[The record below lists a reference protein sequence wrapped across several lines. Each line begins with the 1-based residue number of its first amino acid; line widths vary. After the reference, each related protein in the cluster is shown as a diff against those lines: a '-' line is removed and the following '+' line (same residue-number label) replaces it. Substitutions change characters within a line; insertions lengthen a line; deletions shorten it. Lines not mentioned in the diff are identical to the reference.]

1 MTKFTTTKLDWLK
14 AVRFD
19 RRVTD
24 YAARVAGVIVDHL
37 NAESGR
43 AFLAGDTIAFE
54 TGSKWR
60 RKVVRAV
67 KLLRD
72 LGYLEVHRTANA
84 NIYTLNHRNVR
95 GALAA
100 LGRARFEKRRK
111 YLESTHNH
119 TAMGHQRPSAPDGPP
134 TGTPVAQG
142 VGHQRPTN
150 PLSVPVKESLQGKTL
165 RIVRGGGP
173 L

>member
-24 YAARVAGVIVDHL
+24 YATRVAGVIVDHL
-37 NAESGR
+37 NTESGR

-54 TGSKWR
+54 TGAAWR
-60 RKVVRAV
+60 RKVVRAI

-111 YLESTHNH
+111 YLESKNKC
-119 TAMGHQRPSAPDGPP
+119 AEMGHQRPSAPDGPSS
-134 TGTPVAQG
+134 GTPVALG

-150 PLSVPVKESLQGKTL
+150 PLSEPVKEKFSKERLSE
-165 RIVRGGGP
+165 
-173 L
+173 